1 MLQMDL
7 PHLNVL
13 TKIDNLASYPPLS
26 MSLSFYTEARSLEYL
41 LPHLQAEQGHQ
52 PLTTSGLESHESTT
66 NQDTEETEPVT
77 KFSALNRA
85 IIDLV
90 DDFGL
95 VGFETL
101 AVEDRQSMMQL
112 LRTVDR
118 AGGYAFGASE
128 GANESVWQVAVREG
142 GAAGTMEVRDIEERW
157 VDRRAEFDEVERKQ
171 WAEEGRVEK
180 GQLGNGAGKD
190 EMDLQGEEGSAA
202 GIVPSQD
209 SGIKVVRKSTS

>member
-157 VDRRAEFDEVERKQ
+157 VDRRAEFDEIERKQ

-180 GQLGNGAGKD
+180 GQPGNSAGKG
-190 EMDLQGEEGSAA
+190 EMDLRGEERSAA
-202 GIVPSQD
+202 GMLPSRD
-209 SGIKVVRKSTS
+209 SGIKVVRKSAS

>member
-26 MSLSFYTEARSLEYL
+26 MPLAFYTEARSLEYL
-41 LPHLQAEQGHQ
+41 LPHLEAEQGHR
-52 PLTTSGLESHESTT
+52 PLIISATGSCENTTDQGTV
-66 NQDTEETEPVT
+66 DTEPVT

-85 IIDLV
+85 ILDLV

-112 LRTVDR
+112 LRTIDR

-142 GAAGTMEVRDIEERW
+142 GASGTMEVRDIEERW
-157 VDRRAEFDEVERKQ
+157 VDRRAEFDEMERNQ
-171 WAEEGRVEK
+171 WQEEGRAEKRPIGKGAVKDGIDVE
-180 GQLGNGAGKD
+180 GKAR
-190 EMDLQGEEGSAA
+190 SAA
-202 GIVPSQD
+202 SPVPLRD
-209 SGIKVVRKSTS
+209 SGIRVVRKSVS